1 MNSLDGFGLA
11 ADIIGV
17 LTFVVATVV
26 AGAGFYALTVEADA
40 EIDKFNRDLKLAE
53 TQLKPVFL
61 WKTAIPEGMEDCR
74 HSAEHNNT
82 LQSTE
87 ESIRATVASLKEDF
101 AGLGPKLL
109 PGNWKHSRLERRIRW
124 ASKRQEVLGKF
135 QHLSSQRLV
144 MVALHVHLILWYSFC
159 FFWLLVVVQ
168 LIASSRYCHDQRQ
181 EASRQTALLQTL
193 VQRMRPS

>member
-1 MNSLDGFGLA
+1 MNSLDRFGLA

-17 LTFVVATVV
+17 LTFVVATVAAV
-26 AGAGFYALTVEADA
+26 AGFYALTVEADA
-40 EIDKFNRDLKLAE
+40 EIDKFNRDLELAE
-53 TQLKPVFL
+53 TQLKPQFL
-61 WKTAIPEGMEDCR
+61 WKTAIPEGMEDYR
-74 HSAEHNNT
+74 HSAELNRT

-87 ESIRATVASLKEDF
+87 ESIRATVASLEEDF

-144 MVALHVHLILWYSFC
+144 MVALHVHLVLW
-159 FFWLLVVVQ
+159 
-168 LIASSRYCHDQRQ
+168 YCHDQRR
-181 EASRQTALLQTL
+181 EASRQTALLERMNETL
-193 VQRMRPS
+193 LRLMNRPGN